1 MYKDVNI
8 LVTLTA
14 LPPTLEDAPALTHIH
29 FVSSGTNQIV
39 NHPIYTSSNIPLTT
53 SRGVAGPPIAEWVIM
68 TALVHNHRYNNIRD
82 LQLKSQWGTQA
93 DFWSANDVV
102 GQRIGILGYGGIGR
116 HGGFFVARDSDS
128 STDMAFSRASR
139 KGHGNGGLRFHR
151 LAQNHTRAA
160 PR

>member
-1 MYKDVNI
+1 VYKDVNI

-14 LPPTLEDAPALTHIH
+14 LPPTLEDAPSLTHIH

-68 TALVHNHRYNNIRD
+68 TALVHNHRYNNIRN
-82 LQLKSQWGTQA
+82 LQLKGQWGTQA

-116 HGGFFVARDSDS
+116 HGGFYVARDSDS
-128 STDMAFSRASR
+128 SADMR
-139 KGHGNGGLRFHR
+139 
-151 LAQNHTRAA
+151 
-160 PR
+160 